1 MHFYLFLFLFF
12 MILKYIYLQYIY
24 IYLHMYMFKYQQP
37 PTGPKL
43 YPLHHPSTKHNS
55 YINTTK
61 KSCLLYSVCCILSV
75 FMSPAE
81 LGSARDLITSDVTDT
96 SFMVS
101 WTAAPGRVR
110 QYRIRWRSVFSE
122 ESGEKMIPADMTS
135 TLLENLTPETRYQV
149 SVFASYDRGEGE
161 PLVGEE
167 TTDGE
172 HVNHSMICYLC

>member
-1 MHFYLFLFLFF
+1 ML
-12 MILKYIYLQYIY
+12 
-24 IYLHMYMFKYQQP
+24 
-37 PTGPKL
+37 
-43 YPLHHPSTKHNS
+43 
-55 YINTTK
+55 
-61 KSCLLYSVCCILSV
+61 
-75 FMSPAE
+75 PAE
-81 LGSARDLITSDVTDT
+81 LGSPRDLITSDVTDT

-110 QYRIRWRSVFSE
+110 QYRIRWKSLFSE
-122 ESGEKMIPADMTS
+122 ESGEKVVPADVTS

-172 HVNHSMICYLC
+172 RLDSFTDGLFLVKG